1 MDAHAKGKETG
12 EGGEEKVGGKEK
24 LQEKRMGGG
33 GEEGAGFRGNLD
45 RQASFILFHQ
55 N

>member
-12 EGGEEKVGGKEK
+12 EGGEEKVDGKEK
-24 LQEKRMGGG
+24 LQESRFGGG

-45 RQASFILFHQ
+45 RQAFFILVHQ